1 MQQIDFDDFQ
11 RACSC
16 IHCELFVYSMTCVL
30 CGVSVLMLQQS
41 ILSAAVYSLV
51 QSLSLYNIVDDLII
65 CAIVSYYVRYS
76 MVPRQPFAS
85 LDRFGS
91 TVPFIDEIEG

>member
-1 MQQIDFDDFQ
+1 M
-11 RACSC
+11 
-16 IHCELFVYSMTCVL
+16 FV
-30 CGVSVLMLQQS
+30 CGVSVLMLQQI
-41 ILSAAVYSLV
+41 ILSTAVYSLV

-65 CAIVSYYVRYS
+65 CAIVSYYMYVRYS